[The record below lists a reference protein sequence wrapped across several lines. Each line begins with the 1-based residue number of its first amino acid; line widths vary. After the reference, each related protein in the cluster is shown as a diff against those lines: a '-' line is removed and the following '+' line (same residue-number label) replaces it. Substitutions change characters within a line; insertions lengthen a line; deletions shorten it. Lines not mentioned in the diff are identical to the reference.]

1 MWRER
6 SLASEG
12 KQRNFDVMSHVELS
26 LALSFLALSCTAR
39 PEPNPPPGPEP
50 VPIAPAT
57 PAPTAPESPPLQS
70 SATPEPAASDGP
82 SPMVPT
88 DWTLCEAPADC
99 VLVVTTCCD
108 QCNGGKAVAV
118 NTKHVEETKGMRGSC
133 TGVACTKRGCTTH
146 TNCLNGRCVIEQG

>member
-1 MWRER
+1 M
-6 SLASEG
+6 A
-12 KQRNFDVMSHVELS
+12 HVYLS
-26 LALSFLALSCTAR
+26 LATVAISGIALSCTPR

-57 PAPTAPESPPLQS
+57 PAPTAPDSPPLQS
-70 SATPEPAASDGP
+70 SAEPAASDGP

-108 QCNGGKAVAV
+108 QCNGGKAVSV
-118 NTKHVEETKGMRGSC
+118 NT
-133 TGVACTKRGCTTH
+133 
-146 TNCLNGRCVIEQG
+146 